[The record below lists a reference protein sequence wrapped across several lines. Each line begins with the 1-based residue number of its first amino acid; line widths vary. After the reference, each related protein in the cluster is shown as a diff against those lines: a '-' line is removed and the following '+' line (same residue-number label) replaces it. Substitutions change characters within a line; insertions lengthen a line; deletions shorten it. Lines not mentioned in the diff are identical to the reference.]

1 MEERLMG
8 RICGIDL
15 GTTNSLIGHGD
26 ELYTGLVSSS
36 VDVSK
41 KAQVSRDVVSKDIVS
56 SYKINMTTGSSGKLP
71 IACSAIILR
80 DLVNKA
86 SMRTGEYIED
96 IVVSVPAKF
105 SHTQRQAV
113 WDAAEQAGLT
123 MHGLINEPTA
133 AALYV
138 CRDLKD
144 LVVVY
149 DLGGGTFDVTILD
162 SRVGNY
168 FVVATDGDGHLA
180 GDNFDRALANKAMT
194 DCKVKMRFRSADSV
208 KVLVSKVRLAKEA
221 LQKTGLEQYVDMD
234 IMGVDGA
241 WKLTKED
248 YVSIMKQIFAPTIK
262 LTKQLI
268 QTNLMESEKPKIVF
282 VGGSTECPYLR
293 EWVME
298 ETGLESI
305 PCDVPADLIVAKGVA
320 LYAEMVENGTA
331 ESEVDD
337 VTKCLCIENSL
348 GMAEVI
354 IEKNTVIPVTE
365 IKVFDNTED
374 TRYLNVNLYQGD
386 SILCSENEYVGT
398 LVYDYGEVM
407 PAHTGLVEIEITVD
421 RNGRIS
427 LSCTN
432 IMTNDTQQIKLVM
445 K

>member
-1 MEERLMG
+1 MG
-8 RICGIDL
+8 MICGIDL

-41 KAQVSRDVVSKDIVS
+41 KAQVDRDVVSKDIVS
-56 SYKINMTTGSSGKLP
+56 SYKVNMTTGSSGKLP
-71 IACSAIILR
+71 IACSSIILR

-86 SMRTGEYIED
+86 SMRTGQYIED

-133 AALYV
+133 AAIYV
-138 CRDLKD
+138 CKDVKD

-180 GDNFDRALANKAMT
+180 GDNFDKALVNKALN
-194 DCKVKMRFRSADSV
+194 DCKVKMRFRSADAL
-208 KVLVSKVRLAKEA
+208 KMLTSKMRIAKET
-221 LQKTGLEQYVDMD
+221 LQKTGLDQYIDMHVV
-234 IMGVDGA
+234 GVDDE
-241 WKLTKED
+241 WKLTKD
-248 YVSIMKQIFAPTIK
+248 TYIAIMKDVFAPTVK
-262 LTKQLI
+262 LTKQII
-268 QTNLMESEKPKIVF
+268 QTNLMESEKPKLVF
-282 VGGSTECPYLR
+282 VGGSTACPFLKQ
-293 EWVME
+293 WVKE
-298 ETGLESI
+298 ETGLEDI
-305 PCDVPADLIVAKGVA
+305 PCDVQPDLIVAKGVA

-331 ESEVDD
+331 ETEVDD
-337 VTKCLCIENSL
+337 VTKCLCIENEL

-354 IEKNTVIPVTE
+354 IEKNTIVPVTE
-365 IKVFDNTED
+365 VKVFDNTED
-374 TRYLNVNLYQGD
+374 TQYLNVNLYQGD
-386 SILCSENEYVGT
+386 SILCSENDYVGT
-398 LVYDYGEVM
+398 LVYDYGEVR
-407 PAHTGLVEIEITVD
+407 PAHTGIVEIEITVD

-427 LSCTN
+427 LSCTD
-432 IMTNDTQQIKLVM
+432 ITTNDTQQINLVM

>member
-1 MEERLMG
+1 MG
-8 RICGIDL
+8 MICGIDL

-41 KAQVSRDVVSKDIVS
+41 KAQVDRDVVSKDIVS
-56 SYKINMTTGSSGKLP
+56 SYKVNMTTGSSGKLP
-71 IACSAIILR
+71 IACSSIILR

-86 SMRTGEYIED
+86 SMRTGQYIED

-133 AALYV
+133 AAIYV
-138 CRDLKD
+138 CKDVKD

-180 GDNFDRALANKAMT
+180 GDNFDKALVNKALN
-194 DCKVKMRFRSADSV
+194 DCKVKMRFRSADAL
-208 KVLVSKVRLAKEA
+208 KMLTSKMRIAKET
-221 LQKTGLEQYVDMD
+221 LQKTGLDQYIDMHVV
-234 IMGVDGA
+234 GVDGE
-241 WKLTKED
+241 WKLTKD
-248 YVSIMKQIFAPTIK
+248 TYIAIMKDVFAPTVK
-262 LTKQLI
+262 LTKQII
-268 QTNLMESEKPKIVF
+268 QTNLMESEKPKLVF
-282 VGGSTECPYLR
+282 VGGSTACPFLKQ
-293 EWVME
+293 WVKE
-298 ETGLESI
+298 ETGLEDI
-305 PCDVPADLIVAKGVA
+305 PCDVQPDLIVAKGVA

-331 ESEVDD
+331 ETEVDD
-337 VTKCLCIENSL
+337 VTKCLCIENEL

-354 IEKNTVIPVTE
+354 IEKNTIIPVTE
-365 IKVFDNTED
+365 VKVFDNTED
-374 TRYLNVNLYQGD
+374 TQYLNVNLYQGD
-386 SILCSENEYVGT
+386 SILCSENDYVGT
-398 LVYDYGEVM
+398 LVYDYGEVR
-407 PAHTGLVEIEITVD
+407 PAHTGIVEIEITVD

-427 LSCTN
+427 LSCTD
-432 IMTNDTQQIKLVM
+432 ITTNDTQQINLVM

>member
-1 MEERLMG
+1 MG
-8 RICGIDL
+8 MICGIDL

-41 KAQVSRDVVSKDIVS
+41 KAQVDRDVVSKDIVS
-56 SYKINMTTGSSGKLP
+56 SYKVNMTTGSSGKLP
-71 IACSAIILR
+71 IACSSIILR

-86 SMRTGEYIED
+86 SMRTGQYIED

-133 AALYV
+133 AAIYV
-138 CRDLKD
+138 CKDVKD

-180 GDNFDRALANKAMT
+180 GDNFDKALVNKALN
-194 DCKVKMRFRSADSV
+194 DCKVKMRFRSADAL
-208 KVLVSKVRLAKEA
+208 KMLTSKMRIAKET
-221 LQKTGLEQYVDMD
+221 LQKTGLDQYIDMHVV
-234 IMGVDGA
+234 GVDGE
-241 WKLTKED
+241 WKLTKD
-248 YVSIMKQIFAPTIK
+248 TYIAIMKDVFAPTVK
-262 LTKQLI
+262 LTKQII
-268 QTNLMESEKPKIVF
+268 QTNLMESEKPKLVF
-282 VGGSTECPYLR
+282 VGGSTACPFLKQ
-293 EWVME
+293 WVKE
-298 ETGLESI
+298 ETGLEDI
-305 PCDVPADLIVAKGVA
+305 PCDVQPDLIVAKGVA

-331 ESEVDD
+331 EAEVDD
-337 VTKCLCIENSL
+337 VTKCLCIENEL

-354 IEKNTVIPVTE
+354 IEKNTIIPVTE
-365 IKVFDNTED
+365 VKVFDNTED
-374 TRYLNVNLYQGD
+374 TQYLNVNLYQGD
-386 SILCSENEYVGT
+386 SILCSENDYVGT
-398 LVYDYGEVM
+398 LVYDYGEVR
-407 PAHTGLVEIEITVD
+407 PAHTGIVEIEITVD

-427 LSCTN
+427 LSCTD
-432 IMTNDTQQIKLVM
+432 ITTNDTQQINLVM